1 LPDSNPIPKRLL
13 QARTAFGISQR
24 KLGIQIGMEPSSAS
38 SRMNHYEKG
47 RHTPDYQ
54 TLKRLAD
61 ELNVPVTFFFCES
74 GKVADLLC
82 LINKLSETD
91 TDLLTRYASNLLENN
106 KASTPIVST
115 TSEN

>member
-1 LPDSNPIPKRLL
+1 LPDFSPIPKRLL
-13 QARTAFGISQR
+13 QARTLANISQR
-24 KLGIQIGMEPSSAS
+24 ELGIKIGMEPSSAS

-74 GKVADLLC
+74 DKVADLLC
-82 LINKLSETD
+82 LIDKLSEAD
-91 TDLLTRYASNLLENN
+91 TELLTQHAKELLG
-106 KASTPIVST
+106 KSKS
-115 TSEN
+115 

>member
-1 LPDSNPIPKRLL
+1 MPDFSPIPKRLL
-13 QARTAFGISQR
+13 QARTLANISQR
-24 KLGIQIGMEPSSAS
+24 ELGIKIGMEPSSAS

-74 GKVADLLC
+74 DKVADLLC
-82 LINKLSETD
+82 LIDKLSEAD
-91 TDLLTRYASNLLENN
+91 TDQLSQYASNLL
-106 KASTPIVST
+106 KKSKP
-115 TSEN
+115 